1 MKFNIG
7 DIVKYY
13 KNSEDYLVLAT
24 KKQPLNIFFLNT
36 TDKILKIHR
45 IEEFAN
51 SEIIV
56 SKGFTYKL
64 AKISSS
70 ENGFIVIEQ
79 KFVDAFEND
88 IEL

>member
-13 KNSEDYLVLAT
+13 KNSENYLVLAT
-24 KKQPLNIFFLNT
+24 KKQPLNNIFLNT

-56 SKGFTYKL
+56 REGFAYKL
-64 AKISSS
+64 AKISSY
-70 ENGFIVIEQ
+70 ENEFIEIEQ

-88 IEL
+88 IEI